1 MSMEYIL
8 RIMKPMLEGAQMTV
22 ILFFI
27 TLILSI
33 PLGFVVTLLVKAGL
47 SQSLG

>member
-22 ILFFI
+22 ILAKAAY
-27 TLILSI
+27 
-33 PLGFVVTLLVKAGL
+33 LL
-47 SQSLG
+47 